1 MSYNVAFRT
10 KNGSH
15 AGVVTW
21 SSYASAEAFETWYT
35 EALKNEYDVVERGIS
50 DKRAV
55 QLVRET
61 PKSVRLKIALA
72 EATNPTSG
80 VVDEKLL
87 EMNLSELRIIGVLS
101 LV

>member
-1 MSYNVAFRT
+1 
-10 KNGSH
+10 
-15 AGVVTW
+15 
-21 SSYASAEAFETWYT
+21 
-35 EALKNEYDVVERGIS
+35 
-50 DKRAV
+50 
-55 QLVRET
+55 
-61 PKSVRLKIALA
+61 LA